1 MRSLSLALLALMSVP
16 ATAVLGTAAVA
27 QTQSDC
33 QAQIASL
40 RTASS
45 TVAISGKNADKDR
58 AGLVNTLGA
67 ASAELTK
74 GKNADAVKK
83 LTDFKVKVQ
92 QLVEA
97 GRISAGDA
105 TSLNSQA
112 DSAIACINGLS
123 AG

>member
-1 MRSLSLALLALMSVP
+1 MKLAQLALLALLSAPP
-16 ATAVLGTAAVA
+16 AVMIGAPVAA

-33 QAQIASL
+33 QTQITNL

-45 TVAISGKNADKDR
+45 TVAISGRNADKDR
-58 AGLVNTLGA
+58 AGLVDKLGD

-97 GRISAGDA
+97 GRLSASDA

-112 DSAIACINGLS
+112 DSAIACLNGLS

>member
-1 MRSLSLALLALMSVP
+1 MNIARLALLALLAAPPMVVVSAP
-16 ATAVLGTAAVA
+16 AAA

-97 GRISAGDA
+97 GRLSTDDA
-105 TSLNSQA
+105 SSLNAQA